1 MKRVLSWLCLLIA
14 FSAIPLTA
22 LAENWAQDLWLCYK
36 IDGGAWTWNEKLTK
50 AGDTFTKTLP
60 DAKQKVE
67 WAVLRYEVSGNTD
80 DEKLAAIKADKAWKQ
95 YACSDNTFTSGKTY
109 TMYLYGTRNDINTIN
124 AAGVHTMKFK
134 CTGNKDNDS
143 NEIVDFS
150 FTTTSGSV
158 EPTSFYYGYQGDD
171 SSKDEGWVFNQKL
184 TPDASGRYSFVIDDK
199 NRQDQ
204 FFYITSEYNAK
215 WPSKRY
221 HGTDTN
227 SDTELS
233 RTSVNNL
240 KSQACQKVLKI
251 SHAKNNKITVSFTV
265 NADGSLNLKYT
276 MEGGP
281 VVEDPST
288 KTNLPL
294 RPQDFFVGETDV
306 KRPHYFLVGT
316 RMADWRLQ
324 PEWELEVKDGKAVI
338 DLPRIMYTGLISV
351 AMVDNYDDYSHSR
364 YTRYASPNGVTFY
377 QNYLSSQLASK
388 GVYEYYRS
396 GKVTSGYDTFCAQ
409 TDANY
414 DEGAVRYNKGM
425 LCKRIEVS
433 LDGSGNPSNIAFTLS
448 NDPFKDVS
456 KYLTFSLVGEKII
469 HEGMDNA
476 DNTAKGMSTWQDAW
490 VQYNPSTGL
499 PYRDANGRLFYQTV
513 FQSNWLDKHPSY
525 FNKKL
530 ADGRDFNY
538 TSRSIIMKNVELM
551 SDDGELEGDPYAA
564 YYKRFDGA
572 NKQLGGDQH
581 FLLGEN
587 ISYKEFMRFH
597 NDKAGISYDGRTANW
612 QCFVV
617 KDMWMDGTFKVWT
630 GWGGGI
636 KDNENVNLGNETVTN
651 ARWYYVNGGHAH
663 QNCKGKCEASDH
675 NGGGAEVRGYD
686 IFRKLANG
694 ALPEVG
700 LAATSQDVN
709 EADFNIK
716 NLTYF
721 KRVIVWYDPE
731 QGFSNSALQLI
742 IERMGPAIQ
751 AVRGTLGSQIDYYW
765 NIPDVDNNFSTE
777 EKAQHV
783 EEYVITRYKLNE
795 ATGKFLPDGVVEEVG
810 DQGKTVADYLEAV
823 RQTDSNLKG
832 GTYQYRVDLRLRD
845 SAGNKTT
852 RFAMS
857 NRVTLFDASQPV
869 LAETFQVT
877 EGKGDAMKYSFDLEL
892 DLDLA
897 NFAVSATYQGQ
908 GITDLAQGYIVWV
921 PEGEQDDLNGATAKT
936 VTCHDVTIPIDN
948 FVSEPVEVTV
958 NGQTDYKR
966 DGAWVKIPFTKG
978 HVAKK
983 VVWENIIKSVP
994 GAVYNFEV
1002 FLMPNDNPAEGSG
1015 LPMYKTIFAD
1025 ANFGSTKAS
1034 TEFYIPGIGVEYKG
1048 AEVVTYD
1055 PTGAGVKLTEDT
1067 PAEAMPMGS
1076 HNGKEQLCAPVHYTA
1091 ANNLRARFD
1100 FTEPAVTDKVKENF
1114 ELDYGYAATNVGRDD
1129 LVKVASFKGFDA
1141 YRFRNYLDVSA
1152 LAAPYGG
1159 ARHDGKDYLVP
1170 AVGSV
1175 LNVMAVADVK
1185 YRRDGK
1191 TALPQEMAVK
1201 HAAVALPALVA
1212 PEFTINGR
1220 LSTNEQNAT
1229 DGKRYYVHDLYAN
1242 IEFTNTAAVT
1252 DMVARPGFHLVP
1264 SEAHGVKF
1272 SNESGNTAA
1281 KSANGGVVA
1290 HEGLFKGYKEEFY
1303 NYLDNYTPFNGTYDE
1318 ASDNWAYFAW
1328 NASRLPVYADYFS
1341 VQEKSVTSDYTAG
1354 IPKLAGVIAYHY
1366 PFMVENAAATA
1377 AADDSAPAQ
1386 LSMVTLTAVGQG
1398 SMDVDLQVATAISD
1412 IEADAD
1418 WSDAE
1423 YFNLQGIRV
1432 ARPQPGQ
1439 VYLVRR
1445 GAEVVKVLY
1454 K

>member
-1 MKRVLSWLCLLIA
+1 MKRVLSWLCLLMA
-14 FSAIPLTA
+14 FAA
-22 LAENWAQDLWLCYK
+22 LPQLAHAAETFYVSYDAGPGWNHNNQVTQTEGDYLIYNIGVVSGDNCYVNIRNFQTNDENSTNGIWHK
-36 IDGGAWTWNEKLTK
+36 TRYFFTTDKNQNQNLGTSGQLLTK
-50 AGDTFTKTLP
+50 ADDIEGSLVIPNVKGKNVTLCIKEQNNSQIY
-60 DAKQKVE
+60 AWYKV
-67 WAVLRYEVSGNTD
+67 
-80 DEKLAAIKADKAWKQ
+80 
-95 YACSDNTFTSGKTY
+95 
-109 TMYLYGTRNDINTIN
+109 
-124 AAGVHTMKFK
+124 
-134 CTGNKDNDS
+134 
-143 NEIVDFS
+143 
-150 FTTTSGSV
+150 V
-158 EPTSFYYGYQGDD
+158 EPPSFYYGYQGDGSGND
-171 SSKDEGWVFNQKL
+171 TGWVHNRKL

-199 NRQDQ
+199 DRQDQ
-204 FFYITSEYNAK
+204 FFYITSENNAG

-221 HGTDTN
+221 HGTDTKN
-227 SDTELS
+227 DTELS
-233 RTSVNNL
+233 RTSANNL
-240 KSQACQKVLKI
+240 KLQDCGKTLKI

-265 NADGSLNLKYT
+265 NADGSLNLTYT

-281 VVEDPST
+281 VVEDPYT

-364 YTRYASPNGVTFY
+364 YTRFASPGGYTFY
-377 QNYLSSQLASK
+377 QSALSSGLVSK

-409 TDANY
+409 TDADYN
-414 DEGAVRYNKGM
+414 EGAVRHNKGM
-425 LCKRIEVS
+425 LCERIEVS
-433 LDGSGNPSNIAFTLS
+433 LDGNGNPTNLAFTLS
-448 NDPFKDVS
+448 ADPFNDVT

-469 HEGMDNA
+469 HEGMADA

-513 FQSNWLDKHPSY
+513 FQSNWLDNHPTY

-538 TSRSIIMKNVELM
+538 TSQSIIMENVALM
-551 SDDGELEGDPYAA
+551 SGDELEHDPYAA

-572 NKQLGGDQH
+572 NKMLGDDQNFKLGDD
-581 FLLGEN
+581 

-597 NDKAGISYDGRTANW
+597 NDNASISYGGRTANNW

-630 GWGGGI
+630 GWGGGL
-636 KDNENVNLGNETVTN
+636 KETELNGSVSTTD
-651 ARWYYVNGGHAH
+651 ARWYYVNGGHSH
-663 QNCKGKCEASDH
+663 EHCKGVCDKSDH

-686 IFRKLANG
+686 IFRKNADG
-694 ALPEVG
+694 SLPEVG
-700 LAATSQDVN
+700 LAATAQDVN

-765 NIPDVDNNFSTE
+765 NIPDVDNNFSDE
-777 EKAQHV
+777 EKAQRV
-783 EEYVITRYKLNE
+783 VEYVITRYKLNE
-795 ATGKFLPDGVVEEVG
+795 ATGEFVADGVVETVG
-810 DQGKTVADYLEAV
+810 DQGKTVADFLESV
-823 RQTDSNLKG
+823 KQTDSDLKG
-832 GTYQYRVDLRLRD
+832 GTYRYRVDLRLRD
-845 SAGNKTT
+845 GANNVTT

-877 EGKGDAMKYSFDLEL
+877 EGEGDAMKYSFDLEL

-921 PEGEQDDLNGATAKT
+921 PEGEQGDLNGATAKT
-936 VTCHDVTIPIDN
+936 VTCHDVTTPIDN
-948 FVSEPVEVTV
+948 FVSEPVEVTE
-958 NGQTDYKR
+958 NGQTFIKQG
-966 DGAWVKIPFTKG
+966 GAWIKIPFTKG

-1002 FLMPNDNPAEGSG
+1002 FLMPNDNPAEDSG

-1129 LVKVASFKGFDA
+1129 LVKVASFEGFDA

-1152 LAAPYGG
+1152 LAAPYDGS
-1159 ARHDGKDYLVP
+1159 RHDGKDYLVP
-1170 AVGSV
+1170 AVGRV
-1175 LNVMAVADVK
+1175 LDVMAVADVK

-1191 TALPQEMAVK
+1191 TALPLEMAVK

-1220 LSTNEQNAT
+1220 LSTNEQDAT
-1229 DGKRYYVHDLYAN
+1229 DKKRYYVHDLYAN

-1264 SEAHGVKF
+1264 SQAHGVEFNNAFGK
-1272 SNESGNTAA
+1272 TAA

-1303 NYLDNYTPFNGTYDE
+1303 NYLDSYTPFNGTTYDE
-1318 ASDNWAYFAW
+1318 TSDNWAYFAW

-1366 PFMVENAAATA
+1366 PFMVEKAAATA

-1398 SMDVDLQVATAISD
+1398 SMDVDLPVATAISD
-1412 IEADAD
+1412 IEADSD